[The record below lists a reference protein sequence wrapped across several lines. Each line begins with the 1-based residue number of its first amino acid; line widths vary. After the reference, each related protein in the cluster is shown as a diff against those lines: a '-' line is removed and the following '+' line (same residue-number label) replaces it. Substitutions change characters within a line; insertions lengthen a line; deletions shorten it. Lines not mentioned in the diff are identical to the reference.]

1 MECDSIKSNVN
12 RSSTIS
18 IHAPRMEC
26 NLTAVA
32 SPWMPWNFNPRTR
45 EGCDIL
51 FSCHDCFGRNF
62 NPRTREGCDHYSSV
76 VEMTMKGFQSTHPRG
91 VRRFRLHVTCVT
103 SEFQSTHPRGV
114 RPATLRMIAG
124 EFSISIHAPARGA
137 TKIYLQCLTALY
149 HFNPRTREGCD
160 RIITIHIVCTAH
172 FNPRTPYGVRLV
184 FMPDHPEVT
193 NNFNPRTPYGVRQT
207 SVY

>member
-1 MECDSIKSNVN
+1 M
-12 RSSTIS
+12 
-18 IHAPRMEC
+18 H
-26 NLTAVA
+26 
-32 SPWMPWNFNPRTR
+32 FNPRTR
-45 EGCDIL
+45 EGCDSTVCNAPI
-51 FSCHDCFGRNF
+51 R
-62 NPRTREGCDHYSSV
+62 PPP
-76 VEMTMKGFQSTHPRG
+76 FQSTHPRG

-160 RIITIHIVCTAH
+160 RRHAPRPSRRIHFNPRTREGCDRIITIHIVCTAH